1 MGSREVAPMRSE
13 SEPDWEPLVSAV
25 ASCAVGFVV
34 ARRDPGASAAQL
46 AELADHRLAVLAA
59 AQERIDFLGMVDDV
73 TRSEARRWLQAASG
87 HVGPRELEA
96 PGSVPAV
103 PGP

>member
-1 MGSREVAPMRSE
+1 MRGE

-34 ARRDPGASAAQL
+34 AWRDPGASAAQL

-59 AQERIDFLGMVDDV
+59 AQERVDLLAMVDDF
-73 TRSEARRWLQAASG
+73 TRNEARRWLQTASG
-87 HVGPRELEA
+87 HVDPRKLDEA
-96 PGSVPAV
+96 SGSAPAV
-103 PGP
+103 VRP